1 MANFRIASPAFRIP
15 RGRRPAFLDKIRFF
29 SIGSRGG
36 GIYDLDERKKVVSI
50 KTCPNVSEVAISV
63 SGDWIVTKNMSG
75 EIVISRLSDGALVHK
90 YKRPPYQDS
99 GQLVSFGDGKHFLDA
114 TEGVV
119 HFHDAKKGAIVRSYP
134 YGDDGWMNEG
144 IVVAGTSGRF
154 LTAAT
159 PKFANPARER
169 GVSFLHIFSPED
181 TSGPVETI
189 ELPGTLQRFDLS
201 PDESRLAAV
210 FDVEERGRLEV
221 RIIDIAGETLATR
234 EIDGKSIFFCL
245 PTWSPDGRSVAVVT
259 DHSHVLF
266 LDAETLETRREYYG
280 PGVTGIA
287 FHPDGDLVALTGE
300 SGFGG
305 IVLPDSQMEEWSRLE
320 GEPRCIKLQDQFS
333 AYSLQID
340 LRKACPPRAAIFVC
354 GQEIIYEAEELVGYF
369 RYSPGKVIA
378 TLSAT
383 DHPDLLGKTLKKAM
397 AAFKDHPAAREAV
410 LGPGFPG
417 EGERLAEFGVSK
429 DRIEHVRYLGHAI
442 PYAIDHSSVDVMLS
456 ITTFEQ
462 RFHFW
467 LCRSEDDGRFYEMH
481 WPHAHLAE
489 SVSDEELGNAILDAI
504 KSFPCDT
511 KIVD

>member
-15 RGRRPAFLDKIRFF
+15 RGQKPAFLDKNRFF
-29 SIGSRGG
+29 CIGSRGG
-36 GIYDLDERKKVVSI
+36 AVYDLDERKKVVSI
-50 KTCPNVSEVAISV
+50 KTCSNVAEVAISV
-63 SGDWIVTKNMSG
+63 TGGWVATKNLDG
-75 EIVISRLSDGALVHK
+75 KIAISRLSDGALLHK
-90 YKRPPYQDS
+90 YKRSPYQDS
-99 GQLVSFGDGKHFLDA
+99 GQLVSFDDGRHFLDA
-114 TEGVV
+114 TDGVV
-119 HFHDAKKGAIVRSYP
+119 HFHDAKKGAILRSYP
-134 YGDDGWMNEG
+134 YGDDGWMNQG
-144 IVVAGTSGRF
+144 VVVAGTSGRF

-169 GVSFLHIFSPED
+169 GVSFLHFFDPEGS
-181 TSGPVETI
+181 SGPVETI
-189 ELPGTLQRFDLS
+189 ELPGSLERFELS

-210 FDVEERGRLEV
+210 FKGEEFGRLEV
-221 RIIDIAGETLATR
+221 RIIDVAGETLATR
-234 EIDGKSIFFCL
+234 DINGKSVFFGS
-245 PTWSPDGRSVAVVT
+245 PTWSPDGRWVAIIT

-266 LDAETLETRREYYG
+266 LDAETLETQREYYG
-280 PGVTGIA
+280 PSVTGIA
-287 FHPDGDLVALTGE
+287 FQPDGDLVALTGE

-305 IVLPDSQMEEWSRLE
+305 IVLPDSQIEEWSRLE
-320 GEPRCIKLQDQFS
+320 GEPRRKRLQDQFS

-383 DHPDLLGKTLKKAM
+383 DRPDLLGKTLKKTM
-397 AAFKDHPAAREAV
+397 AAFKDHPTAKEAV

-417 EGERLAEFGVSK
+417 EDERLAEFGVSK
-429 DRIEHVRYLGHAI
+429 DRIEYVRYLGHAI
-442 PYAIDHSSVDVMLS
+442 PYAIDHSNVDVMIS

-467 LCRSEDDGRFYEMH
+467 LCRRADDERFYEMY
-481 WPHAHLAE
+481 WPHAYWAE